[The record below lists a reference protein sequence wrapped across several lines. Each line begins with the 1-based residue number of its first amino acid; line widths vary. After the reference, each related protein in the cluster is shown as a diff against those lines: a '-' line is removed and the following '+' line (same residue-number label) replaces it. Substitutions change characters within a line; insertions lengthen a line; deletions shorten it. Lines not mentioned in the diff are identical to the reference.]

1 MPIEWLSTLAL
12 QSKIPSNAAEFD
24 LGPQDLWTEREPL
37 RRVARRHL
45 SPDACETAIH
55 EIFGDEAKP
64 GWTRSARSIRSS
76 EATVIGR
83 ST

>member
-1 MPIEWLSTLAL
+1 MHIEWLSTLAL
-12 QSKIPSNAAEFD
+12 QSKIPPNAAVFD

-45 SPDACETAIH
+45 LPDACETALQ

-64 GWTRSARSIRSS
+64 RTRSARSIRSS